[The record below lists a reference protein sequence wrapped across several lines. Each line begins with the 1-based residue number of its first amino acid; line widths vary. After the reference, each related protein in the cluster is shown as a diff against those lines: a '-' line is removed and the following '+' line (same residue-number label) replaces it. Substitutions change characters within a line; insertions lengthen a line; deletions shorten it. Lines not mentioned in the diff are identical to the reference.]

1 MIVGTATATINQPL
15 EKVFQFVAVDFGQ
28 NYRRWSPEVKHLE
41 ILTDGP
47 VQVGT
52 KARQIRVDQGR
63 ESDTC
68 FQVTDL
74 QPMQRICFAEV
85 SRKFKGQYTMNR
97 SGGGTE
103 LRFDFRL
110 QKLEFYMRPFE
121 KLIRIAIQ
129 DGAERTVFNI
139 KRLMEADSVRNT

>member
-15 EKVFQFVAVDFGQ
+15 DQVFKFVVVDFGQ
-28 NYRRWSPEVKHLE
+28 NYCRWSPEVKHLE

-47 VQVGT
+47 LQVGS

-68 FQVTDL
+68 FQVIDL
-74 QPMQRICFAEV
+74 QPMRKFCFAEL
-85 SRKFKGQYTMNR
+85 SQKFNGEYTMNKR
-97 SGGGTE
+97 VGGTE
-103 LRFDFRL
+103 LRFEFRL

-139 KRLMEADSVRNT
+139 KRLMESDSVRST